1 MEKKY
6 GHNILELGYTI
17 RRHIDYSFSL
27 KNLTGQQARVLRV
40 IYMKS
45 LEGEVTQKDIETFFG
60 VRRSTMTQTL
70 QALETSEFIVRK
82 LSDDDARKKIII
94 ITEKGI
100 EASEYGKRVIDET
113 DQMIRSAL
121 TDEELEMF
129 GEMTKK
135 IKNIFNERS
144 KNND

>member
-6 GHNILELGYTI
+6 GHNILELGHTI

-45 LEGEVTQKDIETFFG
+45 LDGDVTQKDIETFFG
-60 VRRSTMTQTL
+60 VRRSTMTHTL
-70 QALETSEFIVRK
+70 HALENSEYIIRK
-82 LSDDDARKKIII
+82 MSDDDARKKMVI

-113 DQMIRSAL
+113 DQMIKSVM

-129 GEMTKK
+129 TEMTKK